1 MAHADGRSSEGAGSM
16 SAVSMRRPR
25 APAFWLLLPLIAFV
39 AVFFIYPLGAMLVR
53 AIHDKTGFTPVY
65 MLRILHEPAYLI
77 VLRTTFVIAALVTIL
92 TLAIGY
98 PLAYFLSQRKPRT
111 ATLLMILVVIPY
123 FTSVLVRTYAWMV
136 LLGSHGIINDLLIRL
151 HLIDEPV
158 KLLYNRTGVLIG
170 MTYMLLPYM
179 VLALYSV
186 MRSIDARLLLAAESL
201 GAGRTRAFW
210 RIFFPLSMPGVAS
223 GGLLVFILSLGYF
236 ITPAL
241 MGSQQD
247 SLISMVV
254 EAQIETYFDWNFA
267 SALAAV
273 LLASTLVLFAL
284 YERLI
289 GLNRLFE
296 AKL

>member
-1 MAHADGRSSEGAGSM
+1 M
-16 SAVSMRRPR
+16 SAARPMRRR

-39 AVFFIYPLGAMLVR
+39 AVFFIYPLGAMLMR
-53 AIHDKTGFTPVY
+53 AVHDKTGFTPVY
-65 MLRILHEPAYLI
+65 MLRILREPAYLI
-77 VLRTTFVIAALVTIL
+77 VLRTTFEIAALVTML
-92 TLAIGY
+92 TLATGY

-136 LLGSHGIINDLLIRL
+136 LLGSHGIVNDLLMRL
-151 HLIDEPV
+151 HLIDAPL

-186 MRSIDARLLLAAESL
+186 MRSVDARLLLAAESL
-201 GAGRTRAFW
+201 GASRTRAFW
-210 RIFFPLSMPGVAS
+210 RIFFPLSLPGVAS